1 MEKVFGQAFKVS
13 RVYSSQMTPPFPQ
26 AVLFDMDGTILE
38 PVEDGLPEFKAHW
51 GIEADQLVIPNLP
64 RLPPEATEAFKLLE
78 VRVAEQSV
86 LRAGVRELLEELRA
100 AGIKT
105 ALVTNNARSSAT
117 TVLTKHQVNFDLVLS
132 RDDAAMKPA
141 PDMLLLALERLQ
153 TSASHAIMVGDTR
166 PDLGAARNAK
176 IPLCILLAE
185 HWNELLEVDEPG
197 FRVVRVQ
204 GIAGVRE
211 QLERTRSLSLAI

>member
-1 MEKVFGQAFKVS
+1 
-13 RVYSSQMTPPFPQ
+13 MTPVHPQ

-38 PVEDGLPEFKAHW
+38 PVQDGLPEFKAHW
-51 GIEADQLVIPNLP
+51 GIAPDQLVIPNLH
-64 RLPPEATEAFKLLE
+64 RLPPEASEAFRLLE

-105 ALVTNNARSSAT
+105 ALVTNNATSSAK
-117 TVLTKHQVNFDLVLS
+117 TVLAKHQLRFDLVLS

-153 TSASHAIMVGDTR
+153 TSPSNAVMVGDTG
-166 PDLGAARNAK
+166 PDVGAARNAG
-176 IPLCILLAE
+176 IPLCLLLAE
-185 HWNELLEVDEPG
+185 PWNVTLEVQEPG
-197 FRVVRVQ
+197 FQVVRVQ

-211 QLERTRSLSLAI
+211 QLERLRSLDVAV

>member
-1 MEKVFGQAFKVS
+1 
-13 RVYSSQMTPPFPQ
+13 MTPVHPQ

-38 PVEDGLPEFKAHW
+38 PVQDGLPEFKTHW
-51 GIEADQLVIPNLP
+51 GIAPDQLVIPNLH
-64 RLPPEATEAFKLLE
+64 RLPPEASEAFRLLE

-86 LRAGVRELLEELRA
+86 LRAGVHELLEELRA

-105 ALVTNNARSSAT
+105 ALVTNNASSSAK
-117 TVLTKHQVNFDLVLS
+117 TVLAKHQLRFDLVLS

-153 TSASHAIMVGDTR
+153 TSPSHAVMVGDTR

-176 IPLCILLAE
+176 IPICVLLAE
-185 HWNELLEVDEPG
+185 PWNELLEVDEPG
-197 FRVVRVQ
+197 FQVVRVQ
-204 GIAGVRE
+204 GITGVRE
-211 QLERTRSLSLAI
+211 QLERQRALSSAI

>member
-1 MEKVFGQAFKVS
+1 M
-13 RVYSSQMTPPFPQ
+13 R

-51 GIEADQLVIPNLP
+51 SIEADQLVIPNLH
-64 RLPPEATEAFKLLE
+64 RLPPEAAEAFRLLE
-78 VRVAEQSV
+78 VWVADQSV

-105 ALVTNNARSSAT
+105 ALVTNNATSSAK
-117 TVLTKHQVNFDLVLS
+117 TVLAKHQVSFDFVLS
-132 RDDAAMKPA
+132 RDDAPMKPA

-153 TSASHAIMVGDTR
+153 TSASHAVMVGDTR
-166 PDLGAARNAK
+166 PDLGAARSAK
-176 IPLCILLAE
+176 IPLCVLLAE
-185 HWNELLEVDEPG
+185 PWNELLELDEPG
-197 FRVVRVQ
+197 FQVVRVQ

-211 QLERTRSLSLAI
+211 QLERRLPLDVAV

>member
-1 MEKVFGQAFKVS
+1 MIPVH
-13 RVYSSQMTPPFPQ
+13 PQ

-38 PVEDGLPEFKAHW
+38 PVQDGLPEFKTQW
-51 GIEADQLVIPNLP
+51 GIAPDQLVIPNLH
-64 RLPPEATEAFKLLE
+64 RLPPEASEAFRLLE

-86 LRAGVRELLEELRA
+86 LRAGVQELLEELRA

-105 ALVTNNARSSAT
+105 ALVTNNASSSAK
-117 TVLTKHQVNFDLVLS
+117 TVLAKHQLRFDLVLS

-153 TSASHAIMVGDTR
+153 TSPSHAVMVGDTR

-176 IPLCILLAE
+176 IPICVLLAE
-185 HWNELLEVDEPG
+185 PWNELLEVDEPG
-197 FRVVRVQ
+197 FQVVRVQ
-204 GIAGVRE
+204 GITGVRE
-211 QLERTRSLSLAI
+211 QLERQRALSSAI

>member
-1 MEKVFGQAFKVS
+1 MIPVH
-13 RVYSSQMTPPFPQ
+13 PQ

-38 PVEDGLPEFKAHW
+38 PVQDGLPEFKAHW
-51 GIEADQLVIPNLP
+51 GIAPDQLVIPNLH
-64 RLPPEATEAFKLLE
+64 RLPPEASEAFRLLE

-86 LRAGVRELLEELRA
+86 LRAGVQELLEELRA

-105 ALVTNNARSSAT
+105 ALVTNNASSSAK
-117 TVLTKHQVNFDLVLS
+117 TVLAKHQLRFDLVLS

-153 TSASHAIMVGDTR
+153 TSPSHAVMVGDTR

-176 IPLCILLAE
+176 IPICVLLAE
-185 HWNELLEVDEPG
+185 PWNELLEVQEPG
-197 FRVVRVQ
+197 FQVVRVQ
-204 GIAGVRE
+204 GITGVRE
-211 QLERTRSLSLAI
+211 QLERQRALSSAI

>member
-1 MEKVFGQAFKVS
+1 
-13 RVYSSQMTPPFPQ
+13 MTPPFPQ

-51 GIEADQLVIPNLP
+51 GIEVDQLVIPNLH
-64 RLPPEATEAFKLLE
+64 RLPPEAAEAFRLLE

-86 LRAGVRELLEELRA
+86 LRAGVHELLEELQTV
-100 AGIKT
+100 GIKT
-105 ALVTNNARSSAT
+105 ALVTNNASSSAK
-117 TVLTKHQVNFDLVLS
+117 TVLAKHQVGFDLVLS
-132 RDDAAMKPA
+132 RDDAPMKPA

-153 TSASHAIMVGDTR
+153 SSASHAIMVGDTR
-166 PDLGAARNAK
+166 PDLGAARNAR
-176 IPLCILLAE
+176 IPLCVLLAE

-197 FRVVRVQ
+197 FQVVRVR

-211 QLERTRSLSLAI
+211 QLERRLPLDVAV

>member
-1 MEKVFGQAFKVS
+1 MIPVH
-13 RVYSSQMTPPFPQ
+13 PQ

-38 PVEDGLPEFKAHW
+38 PVQDGLPEFKTHW
-51 GIEADQLVIPNLP
+51 GIAPDQLVIPNLH
-64 RLPPEATEAFKLLE
+64 RLPPEASEAFRLLE

-105 ALVTNNARSSAT
+105 ALVTNNATSSAK
-117 TVLTKHQVNFDLVLS
+117 TVLAKHQLRFDLVLS

-153 TSASHAIMVGDTR
+153 TSPSHAVMVGDTR

-176 IPLCILLAE
+176 IPICVLLAE
-185 HWNELLEVDEPG
+185 PWNELLEVDEPG
-197 FRVVRVQ
+197 FQVVRVQ
-204 GIAGVRE
+204 GITGVRE
-211 QLERTRSLSLAI
+211 QLERQRALGLAI

>member
-1 MEKVFGQAFKVS
+1 
-13 RVYSSQMTPPFPQ
+13 MTPPFPQ

-51 GIEADQLVIPNLP
+51 GIEADQLVIPNLH
-64 RLPPEATEAFKLLE
+64 RLPLEAAEAFRLLE

-86 LRAGVRELLEELRA
+86 LRAGVHELLEELRA

-105 ALVTNNARSSAT
+105 ALVTNNATSSAE
-117 TVLTKHQVNFDLVLS
+117 TVMAKHQVRFDLVLS
-132 RDDAAMKPA
+132 RDDAPMKPA

-153 TSASHAIMVGDTR
+153 ISPSHAVMVGDTR

-176 IPLCILLAE
+176 IPLCVLLAE
-185 HWNELLEVDEPG
+185 PWNELLELEEPG
-197 FRVVRVQ
+197 FQVVRVRR
-204 GIAGVRE
+204 IAGLRE
-211 QLERTRSLSLAI
+211 QIEQQRLLSAAV

>member
-1 MEKVFGQAFKVS
+1 LQDPNWTS
-13 RVYSSQMTPPFPQ
+13 RNVYSVQMTPPFPQ

-51 GIEADQLVIPNLP
+51 GIEVDQLVIPNLH
-64 RLPPEATEAFKLLE
+64 RLPPEAAEAFRLLE
-78 VRVAEQSV
+78 VRVADQSV
-86 LRAGVRELLEELRA
+86 LRAGVHELLEELRV

-105 ALVTNNARSSAT
+105 ALVTNNATSSAK
-117 TVLTKHQVNFDLVLS
+117 TVLAKHQVRFDLVLS
-132 RDDAAMKPA
+132 RDDAPMKPA

-153 TSASHAIMVGDTR
+153 SSASHAVMVGDTR

-176 IPLCILLAE
+176 IPLCVLLAE
-185 HWNELLEVDEPG
+185 PWNELLEVDEPG
-197 FRVVRVQ
+197 FQVVRVQ

-211 QLERTRSLSLAI
+211 QLERHRTLDLAV

>member
-1 MEKVFGQAFKVS
+1 
-13 RVYSSQMTPPFPQ
+13 MTPPFPQ

-51 GIEADQLVIPNLP
+51 GIEADQLVIPNLH
-64 RLPPEATEAFKLLE
+64 RLPPEAAEAFRLLE
-78 VRVAEQSV
+78 VRVADQSV
-86 LRAGVRELLEELRA
+86 LRAGVHELLEELRT

-105 ALVTNNARSSAT
+105 ALVTNNAASSAK
-117 TVLTKHQVNFDLVLS
+117 TVLGKHRVSFDLVLS
-132 RDDAAMKPA
+132 RDDAPMKPA

-153 TSASHAIMVGDTR
+153 SSPSHAVMVGDTR

-176 IPLCILLAE
+176 IPLCVLLAE
-185 HWNELLEVDEPG
+185 PWNELLELDEPG
-197 FRVVRVQ
+197 FQVVRVQ

-211 QLERTRSLSLAI
+211 QLEQRFSLAVAV

>member
-1 MEKVFGQAFKVS
+1 
-13 RVYSSQMTPPFPQ
+13 MTPPFLQ

-38 PVEDGLPEFKAHW
+38 AVEDGLPEFKAHW
-51 GIEADQLVIPNLP
+51 GIAPDQLVIPNLH
-64 RLPPEATEAFKLLE
+64 RLPSEAAEAFRQLE

-105 ALVTNNARSSAT
+105 ALVTNNATSSAE
-117 TVLTKHQVNFDLVLS
+117 TVLAKHSVSFDLVLT
-132 RDDAAMKPA
+132 RDDAPMKPA

-153 TSASHAIMVGDTR
+153 SSPNHAIMVGDTR
-166 PDLGAARNAK
+166 PDLGAAQNAR
-176 IPLCILLAE
+176 IPLCLLLAE
-185 HWNELLEVDEPG
+185 PWNELFELDEPG
-197 FRVVRVQ
+197 FQVVRVQ

-211 QLERTRSLSLAI
+211 QLERRLSLDIVV

>member
-1 MEKVFGQAFKVS
+1 
-13 RVYSSQMTPPFPQ
+13 MTPVHPQ

-38 PVEDGLPEFKAHW
+38 PVQDGLPEFKTHW
-51 GIEADQLVIPNLP
+51 GIAPDQLVIPNLH
-64 RLPPEATEAFKLLE
+64 RLPPEASEAFRLLE

-105 ALVTNNARSSAT
+105 ALVTNNASSSAK
-117 TVLTKHQVNFDLVLS
+117 TVLAKHQLRFDLVLS

-153 TSASHAIMVGDTR
+153 TSPSHAVMVGDTR

-176 IPLCILLAE
+176 IPICVLLAE
-185 HWNELLEVDEPG
+185 PWNELLEVDEPG
-197 FRVVRVQ
+197 FQVVRVQ
-204 GIAGVRE
+204 GITGVRE
-211 QLERTRSLSLAI
+211 QLERQRALGLAI

>member
-1 MEKVFGQAFKVS
+1 MIPVH
-13 RVYSSQMTPPFPQ
+13 PQ

-38 PVEDGLPEFKAHW
+38 PVQDGLPEFKTQW
-51 GIEADQLVIPNLP
+51 GIAPDQLVIPNLH
-64 RLPPEATEAFKLLE
+64 RLPPEASEAFRLLE

-105 ALVTNNARSSAT
+105 ALVTNNATSSAK
-117 TVLTKHQVNFDLVLS
+117 TVLAKHQLRFDLVLS

-153 TSASHAIMVGDTR
+153 TSPSHAVMVGDTG
-166 PDLGAARNAK
+166 PDVGAARNAG
-176 IPLCILLAE
+176 IPLCLLLAE
-185 HWNELLEVDEPG
+185 PWNVTLEVQEPG
-197 FRVVRVQ
+197 FQVVRVQ
-204 GIAGVRE
+204 GIAGMRE
-211 QLERTRSLSLAI
+211 QLERLRSLDVAV